1 MGSVMKNKRPKPLA
15 TVGTNPRVEIHR
27 AKFHPFASMKYLNIE
42 ALKKA
47 AKAQIEI
54 GRVEGGGAE
63 ATIVAEV
70 RKGMITKLR
79 PLACKGCV
87 EGMSKAGT
95 NRRTANAATKKV
107 LREALVRVRKLRQP
121 VTKLPLPLRSV
132 QSLNISIGPII
143 VVIGP
148 GIDIC
153 IRIDYEDS
161 SCVYCLFSPGFCLE
175 LGDVVF
181 TPKL

>member
-1 MGSVMKNKRPKPLA
+1 MKNKRPKPLA

-47 AKAQIEI
+47 TKAQIEI

-63 ATIVAEV
+63 ATIVAEI
-70 RKGMITKLR
+70 RKGKITKLR

-107 LREALVRVRKLRQP
+107 LREALVRVGKLGQP

-132 QSLNISIGPII
+132 QSLDIPIGPII
-143 VVIGP
+143 VVFGP
-148 GIDIC
+148 GINIC
-153 IRIDYEDS
+153 VVIDLGDWV
-161 SCVYCLFSPGFCLE
+161 CIYCLFGTGLCF
-175 LGDVVF
+175 GDVVF
-181 TPKL
+181 TPTL